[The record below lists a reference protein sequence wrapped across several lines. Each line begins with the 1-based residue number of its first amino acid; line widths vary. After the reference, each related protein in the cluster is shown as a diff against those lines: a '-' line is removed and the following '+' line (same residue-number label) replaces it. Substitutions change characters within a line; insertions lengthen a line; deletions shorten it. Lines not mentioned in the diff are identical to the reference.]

1 MTTFA
6 GVKAQKYHFDSCIRW
21 FEFIEDSATVKARN
35 KGYDYNCTVLPVS
48 DSDQLR
54 ARIFYSERRLL
65 IKYYY
70 KLVLLTPVSFSTVNY
85 ANL

>member
-48 DSDQLR
+48 DR
-54 ARIFYSERRLL
+54 
-65 IKYYY
+65 
-70 KLVLLTPVSFSTVNY
+70 
-85 ANL
+85 